1 MGSKTCSFL
10 SKGNASKQ
18 RLETAKD
25 LSVVTIYRESVLLTV
40 AIPVYVLMVLWYG
53 EEVNIL
59 LNVVWI

>member
-18 RLETAKD
+18 VRNRKID

-40 AIPVYVLMVLWYG
+40 EIPVYVLMVLWCD
-53 EEVNIL
+53 EEINIL